1 MTSSPPPSVPVDLS
15 TLEDLPPELRRAL
28 KAAKPLETH
37 SLAKLGTLGRGEKQ
51 LVEGGILPEKG
62 CLVIGAP
69 YKTGKSWLVEQAA
82 VELAAG
88 KPFWGTY
95 RVPDPLKVLLFDA
108 ENGPS
113 LVYERLGRLAD
124 YYGGVNGNLRVVC
137 QTGATLDKP
146 PGQAKFM
153 ATVQEVGPQII
164 VLDPLYRFHTADEN
178 SEQQMQPVLA
188 FLDIVAQ
195 LFDTALIVVHHANK
209 AQYAGKP
216 APMNPDRL
224 RGSTVIPGWATSIL
238 MLKGDPMDG
247 VEVLPTLRRGPPEN
261 FKLTLNEELGVFLP
275 KDGALDGA
283 LVSYVRDV
291 GGSIPMPDAK
301 KWVAEVR
308 DITEKQAGR
317 LIEGVVQ
324 RGALLHERLNGRT
337 GLLRL
342 REEPPT

>member
-1 MTSSPPPSVPVDLS
+1 MPVDLS
-15 TLEDLPPELRRAL
+15 TLEDLPPELRQAL
-28 KAAKPLETH
+28 KAAKPLETL
-37 SLAKLGTLGRGEKQ
+37 SLAQLGTLGHDERQ

-69 YKTGKSWLVEQAA
+69 YKTGKSWLVAQAA
-82 VELAAG
+82 VELATG

-95 RVPDPLKVLLFDA
+95 RVPNPLKILLFDA

-113 LVYERLGRLAD
+113 LVHERLDRVAN
-124 YYGGVNGNLRVVC
+124 YYGGVNGNLMVVC
-137 QTGATLDKP
+137 QTGARLDDP
-146 PGQAKFM
+146 GGQARFM
-153 ATVQEVGPQII
+153 VTVQAFGPQVI
-164 VLDPLYRFHTADEN
+164 VLDPLYRYHSADEN
-178 SEQQMQPVLA
+178 SEQQMHPVLA
-188 FLDIVAQ
+188 FLSEIAE
-195 LFDTALIVVHHANK
+195 LFGTALIVVHHANK
-209 AQYAGKP
+209 AQYNGKP
-216 APMNPDRL
+216 APMSPDRL

-342 REEPPT
+342 RDEPPT